1 MSLTY
6 TTKKTNCTVCGKEFI
21 GYSPNAKYCSNRC
34 AKLVEFNYNNKTNF
48 KTLEELEEYKKSDA
62 YRGKIDAKPVMQFRL
77 DGTYIRTV
85 PSVSICNKLGD
96 EKGLFQK
103 NSVARCAR
111 GERNT
116 YRGYIWIYKEDYSL
130 ALLESRL
137 KLVKSRFN
145 SIKKAIVCLDVDGK
159 YIKRYN
165 SVTEGAEKM
174 FVDRISLNN
183 HLQRK
188 KKHNTCVGY
197 IWMYEEDYIKEV
209 I

>member
-1 MSLTY
+1 MISFGRV
-6 TTKKTNCTVCGKEFI
+6 KVKCPICGTEFM
-21 GYSPNAKYCSNRC
+21 GYSKNAKYCSTRC
-34 AKLVEFNYNNKTNF
+34 SKVVEFNYNNKTNF
-48 KTLEELEEYKKSDA
+48 KTVEELEEYKNNSS

-77 DGTYIRTV
+77 DGSYIRTI
-85 PSVSICNKLGD
+85 PSVTICNELGD
-96 EKGLFQK
+96 ENGAFHK

-130 ALLESRL
+130 ALLKDRV
-137 KLVKSRFN
+137 KLVKSRFD
-145 SIKKAIVCLDVDGK
+145 SIKKPVVCLDVNGN
-159 YIKRYN
+159 YINRYD
-165 SVTEGAEKM
+165 SVTDGAYEM

-197 IWMYEEDYIKEV
+197 IWMYEEDYNRKV